1 MPSSPQSLPVCRQAT
16 PATRAG
22 SPANGYTAAPNGF
35 PSIPGTCPGSPAS
48 EDWLAIALVNDD
60 QDLIAGTLRGETGAF
75 GQLVGRYQNRLFNSL
90 TRMTGSVEDA
100 EDIAQE
106 AFVHAFQKLHTFRG
120 GSRFYSW
127 LFRIALNAAVTLHRK
142 RDKATASVEAV
153 REQVGFEPADPRPNS
168 TPQSPLETSERQ
180 ALVQLALRDLPE
192 EFRQVLVLRE
202 MDEMSYEEIA
212 EIVDCPIGTVRSRI
226 HRARQ
231 ELRDRLA
238 ALLRE

>member
-1 MPSSPQSLPVCRQAT
+1 
-16 PATRAG
+16 
-22 SPANGYTAAPNGF
+22 
-35 PSIPGTCPGSPAS
+35 
-48 EDWLAIALVNDD
+48 VNDD

-153 REQVGFEPADPRPNS
+153 REQVGFEPADIRPNS
-168 TPQSPLETSERQ
+168 TPQAPLEASERQ
-180 ALVQLALRDLPE
+180 ALVQRALRELPE
-192 EFRQVLVLRE
+192 DFRQVLVLRE
-202 MDEMSYEEIA
+202 MDEMSYEEIS